1 MLTSLCKYKDINK
14 PSAFSYLADI
24 CPHMFSKYFG
34 EIILFF
40 FFFFA
45 RDPFPVLLFKFSY
58 RKDFYQIT
66 DLKQEWLN

>member
-40 FFFFA
+40 FFF
-45 RDPFPVLLFKFSY
+45 LLETPSQFSS
-58 RKDFYQIT
+58 
-66 DLKQEWLN
+66 LNLAIGRISIKSLI